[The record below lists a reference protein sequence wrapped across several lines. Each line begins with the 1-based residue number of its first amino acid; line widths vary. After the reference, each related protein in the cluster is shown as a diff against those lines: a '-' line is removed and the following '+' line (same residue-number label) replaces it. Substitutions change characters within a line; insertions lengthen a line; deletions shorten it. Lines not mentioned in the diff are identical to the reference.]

1 MPENQANNLNEFG
14 ASSFVI
20 KSSEGV
26 YIHLDKLESS
36 DQFALF
42 ADRVFSSDYYFS
54 NLDYASFLRLL
65 GDFTPEMMAVKK
77 LGSLNKTGK
86 IRLAADI
93 LVFPPDRI
101 RLYKAPRISSGKAE
115 YLFET
120 VMVEQITEEP
130 LYAQN
135 EKGELEVVGTQEKST
150 YVKDA
155 LVFDEFV
162 AAMWIQGVRF
172 GLDADVVKGMIEA
185 GKTGR
190 ITIARSLP
198 PKNGTDAELKE
209 ETDRLHRDN
218 APRELSNGKI
228 DLKQFRNRFPQV
240 RLGER
245 LLKKS
250 PRILGI
256 PGMDI
261 QGRAIEAPM
270 PQDFDLASLAGEG
283 TRIET
288 TDEGECIVS
297 AIDGFLNI
305 DTVTNRIAVMEKI
318 VNYTGVSIRT
328 TGDIALD
335 GENFEEHGEVQENRV
350 VEGKNITFMADVFGK
365 VVSTGGTI
373 LLKRNLVGGSATN
386 HDGDIIVE
394 GLASN
399 AQLFSKYGT
408 ITIKR
413 GENAIII
420 GKKVVAES
428 LVNCTVVA
436 ESAELESSEGC
447 AVTAK
452 AISVTTAYPRKENQ
466 TILSILVPDF
476 SIYKERITA
485 IGNRIGEINLEIEAK
500 RQESKD
506 FMQQPE
512 LRNYLLISGKA
523 QRKEI
528 VLTDEQKANLQKL
541 GARIAPSLKVVSA
554 NNAKIKA
561 LEEEQKTLEE
571 ELNAVTVTKS
581 EAENGISCE
590 IKMGSK
596 ETLVWRRQGD
606 PEALFDTPP
615 KDLIV
620 LLRRPGRM
628 EDRIKLKD
636 GKISWTYGSE

>member
-20 KSSEGV
+20 KSKEGV
-26 YIHLDKLESS
+26 YVHLDKLESS

-42 ADRVFSSDYYFS
+42 ADRVFSSGYYFS
-54 NLDYASFLRLL
+54 NLDYAAFLRLL

-86 IRLAADI
+86 LKLAADI
-93 LVFPPDRI
+93 LAFPEDRI

-120 VMVEQITEEP
+120 VMIEKMTEEP
-130 LYAQN
+130 LYAEN
-135 EKGELEVVGTQEKST
+135 EQGELEVVGTQEKST
-150 YVKDA
+150 YVKDT

-162 AAMWIQGVRF
+162 AAMWMHGVRF
-172 GLDADVVKGMIEA
+172 GLDADTVKGMIET

-198 PKNGTDAELKE
+198 PKNGQDAELKE
-209 ETDRLHRDN
+209 ENDKLHRDN

-228 DLKQFRNRFPQV
+228 DLRQFRNRFPQV
-240 RLGER
+240 KLGDH
-245 LLKKS
+245 LLRKS
-250 PRILGI
+250 PRVLGE

-261 QGRAIEAPM
+261 QGRAIEAPI

-305 DTVTNRIAVMEKI
+305 DTTTNRIAVMEKI

-365 VVSTGGTI
+365 IISTGGTI
-373 LLKRNLVGGSATN
+373 LLKRNLVGGSALN

-420 GKKVVAES
+420 GRKVVAES

-436 ESAELESSEGC
+436 ESAEIESSEGC
-447 AVTAK
+447 AISAK
-452 AISVTTAYPRKENQ
+452 AISVRTAYPRKENQ
-466 TILSILVPDF
+466 TILTILLPDF
-476 SIYKERITA
+476 SIYRERIAA
-485 IGNRIGEINLEIEAK
+485 IDKRIEEINLEIEK
-500 RQESKD
+500 QRRESQE

-512 LRNYLLISGKA
+512 LKNYLLISGKV

-541 GARIAPSLKVVSA
+541 GARIAPALRIVSA

-561 LEEEQKTLEE
+561 FQEEKKTLEDE
-571 ELNAVTVTKS
+571 FGAVAQTQK

-590 IKMGSK
+590 IEMGSK
-596 ETLVWRRQGD
+596 ETLVWRKQGD

-628 EDRIKLKD
+628 EDRIRLKD
-636 GKISWTYGSE
+636 GKISWVYASE